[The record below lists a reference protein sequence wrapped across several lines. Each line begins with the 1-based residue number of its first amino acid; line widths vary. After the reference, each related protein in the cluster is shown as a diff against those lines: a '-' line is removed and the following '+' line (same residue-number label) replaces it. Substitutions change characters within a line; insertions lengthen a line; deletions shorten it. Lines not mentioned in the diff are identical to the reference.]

1 MSNSRLLEKNFNGS
15 LQAPRYFNGRL
26 LAADALEADQKAVQV
41 RQDWLGQAS
50 GSGVIGGLVVRKVP
64 TDATRV
70 SITAGIGL
78 NYAGHVIQLPH
89 TVTLKPVPGVPEP
102 ISKPVVDASKFNR
115 RQAQSIA
122 SASPPSPDGVYLL
135 TVLPVKRY
143 EGSVAMKASV
153 GGVSS
158 GINNTPGCGSKWEV
172 EGVQFKTI
180 RVADS
185 DLKEL
190 FAPEDLLSVDVT
202 KTRRNL
208 LAHWCYGTVNLKQLG
223 LDPFIFPDS
232 YSGIDPHFIPDLTDD
247 DLPLA
252 VFHWDGSAL
261 TFVDP
266 WSARRRVTHP
276 DALAGTASSAS
287 MGTWKALVDDL
298 RVAENEARFRQFQD
312 QLDGI
317 IEQGKKPGSG
327 VDLTQVKAKDYFT
340 FLPPMG
346 FLPVSQDRLKQLLC
360 HSYEKDGTPL
370 EHRGQGQPDQ
380 TGETGNTLLGLSEPD
395 WRMLGEFTGAAV
407 GGAAG
412 VLLPGLGMLPAVGA
426 AGGMLVGISRLF
438 GGIFGSGRAVDSA
451 GSLGA
456 LGSLGSLG
464 SLQNASAQDLFG
476 MVQQLSQQVA
486 DMNQRLG
493 GAPAENPLP
502 QEISPP
508 PPPPPTPPEPPRQPT
523 HVPPHTKFRERICA
537 TLSRKRT
544 TAATS
549 GFDLATFFEHH
560 LMRINLIGS
569 DRIDVL
575 MHQSWYENAIDLR
588 PEQHPDPINKGVQE
602 YPVED
607 GLHPMPLVFDIY
619 LVEENLRDTT
629 APLYV
634 IFQKGLHPIEFIRLY
649 KDPKEQQS
657 PESVPPQSG

>member
-1 MSNSRLLEKNFNGS
+1 MSNSQLLEKHFNGGQ
-15 LQAPRYFNGRL
+15 QAPHYFNGRL
-26 LAADALEADQKAVQV
+26 LTADALEADHEAVRL
-41 RQDWLGQAS
+41 RQDQLGKAS
-50 GSGVIGGLVVRKVP
+50 GSGIIEGLVVRKVP

-70 SITAGIGL
+70 SITAGTGL
-78 NYAGHVIQLPH
+78 NYAGHVLYLPDV
-89 TVTLKPVPGVPEP
+89 VTLKPIAAAPEP
-102 ISKPVVDASKFNR
+102 ISPPAVDTSKFNSR
-115 RQAQSIA
+115 RAQSTPIA
-122 SASPPSPDGVYLL
+122 PPPTPDGVYLL
-135 TVLPVKRY
+135 TVIPATRY
-143 EGSVAMKASV
+143 EGTVAMKASV

-158 GINNTPGCGSKWEV
+158 GTNNTPGCGSKWKV

-180 RVADS
+180 RLGGS

-190 FAPEDLLSVDVT
+190 FAPEDLTSVDVT

-223 LDPFIFPDS
+223 LDPFTFPDA
-232 YSGIDPHFIPDLTDD
+232 YSGIDRQFIPDLTDD

-261 TFVDP
+261 TFVDS

-276 DALAGTASSAS
+276 DAQAGTASSAS

-298 RVAENEARFRQFQD
+298 RVAANEARFRQFQD

-317 IEQGKKPGSG
+317 IERGKTPGSG
-327 VDLTQVKAKDYFT
+327 IDLTMVKATDYFT

-360 HSYEKDGTPL
+360 HAYDKNGTPF
-370 EHRGQGQPDQ
+370 EHMGKGTDQ
-380 TGETGNTLLGLSEPD
+380 TGDMGATLQGLSDPYL
-395 WRMLGEFTGAAV
+395 RMLGEFTGVALV
-407 GGAAG
+407 SAAG
-412 VLLPGLGMLPAVGA
+412 VLVPGLGMLPALGA
-426 AGGMLVGISRLF
+426 AGGIAGGIGRLF
-438 GGIFGSGRAVDSA
+438 GGIFGSGRSIDTA

-456 LGSLGSLG
+456 LGSL
-464 SLQNASAQDLFG
+464 QNASTQDLFG

-493 GAPAENPLP
+493 GTPAENLP
-502 QEISPP
+502 TSEIIPT
-508 PPPPPTPPEPPRQPT
+508 PPTPQVSPKQPT
-523 HVPPHTKFRERICA
+523 QKLPHVKFRDRICY
-537 TLSRKRT
+537 TLSQQRT

-549 GFDLATFFEHH
+549 GFDLVTFFEHH
-560 LMRINLIGS
+560 LLRINLIGS

-588 PEQHPDPINKGVQE
+588 PEQHPDPMNKGMQE
-602 YPVED
+602 YPVEN

-619 LVEENLRDTT
+619 LVEENLRDTS

-649 KDPKEQQS
+649 KE
-657 PESVPPQSG
+657 ER